1 MVPGARPAGQ
11 NGTGPSQRTVNL
23 MGTSLSSARGVGGPR
38 AFRMD
43 RTPAASGGGR
53 FVIVRAEVG
62 GMGGGTIPMGLP
74 LGGCGGVDVAR
85 VGACVRARS
94 GRYYLFFSRRPDV
107 RSIKP
112 GRAFY

>member
-1 MVPGARPAGQ
+1 MVPGARPGRQ
-11 NGTGPSQRTVNL
+11 NGTGSADGTVNL
-23 MGTSLSSARGVGGPR
+23 MGTSSSSARGVGGPR

-53 FVIVRAEVG
+53 FGIVRAEVG
-62 GMGGGTIPMGLP
+62 GMGGGTILMGLP
-74 LGGCGGVDVAR
+74 PGGCGGVEAAR

-94 GRYYLFFSRRPDV
+94 GRYYVFLSRQEGI

-112 GRAFY
+112 ARAIY

>member
-1 MVPGARPAGQ
+1 MVPGARPGRQ
-11 NGTGPSQRTVNL
+11 NGTGSADGTVNL
-23 MGTSLSSARGVGGPR
+23 MGTSSSSARGVGGPR

-53 FVIVRAEVG
+53 FEIVRAEVG
-62 GMGGGTIPMGLP
+62 GMGGGTILMGLP
-74 LGGCGGVDVAR
+74 PGGCGGVEAAR

-94 GRYYLFFSRRPDV
+94 GRYYVFLSRQEGI

-112 GRAFY
+112 ARAIY

>member
-1 MVPGARPAGQ
+1 MVPRARPVTQ
-11 NGTGPSQRTVNL
+11 NGTGPSQRTVTL

-53 FVIVRAEVG
+53 FGIVRAEGG
-62 GMGGGTIPMGLP
+62 GMGGGTILRGLP
-74 LGGCGGVDVAR
+74 LGGCGGVGVAR

-94 GRYYLFFSRRPDV
+94 GRYYLFLSRGPDV

-112 GRAFY
+112 ARAFY

>member
-1 MVPGARPAGQ
+1 MVPGARPGRQ
-11 NGTGPSQRTVNL
+11 NGTGSADGTVNL

-53 FVIVRAEVG
+53 LGIVRAEVG
-62 GMGGGTIPMGLP
+62 GMGGGTSLRGLP
-74 LGGCGGVDVAR
+74 PGGCGGVEAAR

-94 GRYYLFFSRRPDV
+94 GRYYVFLSRQEGI

-112 GRAFY
+112 ARAIY